1 MNYVPNPRAHSRAHI
16 RLTNQAEVMNFV
28 QMLNTMP
35 HAFSIESTNGS
46 RRIDAKSV
54 LGVMYFSFELQDE
67 MYLVND
73 SIDGHIPSCID
84 VYRVP

>member
-1 MNYVPNPRAHSRAHI
+1 MNHVPHSRAHI

-28 QMLNTMP
+28 QTLLTLP
-35 HAFSIESTNGS
+35 YAFSIENKDGT

-54 LGVMYFSFELQDE
+54 LGVMYFSFDLQDE

-73 SIDGHIPSCID
+73 SMDGHIPGCVD